1 VDAGTGAARRGS
13 VVGVS
18 TGVEPIVL
26 ASVDELSITTLVDNV
41 TDILLGDEGPA
52 RRPAIGSGPRVAAP
66 VLDLGEAFG
75 ALRAEH
81 GFAALVRLRRGDR
94 EHRILFD
101 TGITPDGLVEN
112 MRRLELDPRDVE
124 AIVLSHGHFDHVG
137 GMQGLVRELGA
148 ANVPIVIH
156 PAAWSRRRLA
166 LPGRQPVEIAA
177 PSRGALE
184 GAGFAIVERREP
196 SFLLDGALLVTG
208 EVDRT
213 TPFERGL
220 APSHQACRH
229 GAWEPDPLVLDDQ
242 ALVADVRGRG
252 LVVLTGC
259 GHAGIVNT
267 LRYVQRLTGR
277 EQLHAVVGG
286 FHLNG
291 PRFEPL
297 IEPTCDAFAE
307 LAPDYL
313 VPTHCTGW
321 RATHALAARFP
332 SAFLQNAVGTRFEF
346 TAADDA

>member
-1 VDAGTGAARRGS
+1 
-13 VVGVS
+13 VGEI
-18 TGVEPIVL
+18 EPIAL
-26 ASVDELSITTLVDNV
+26 ESIDALSVTTLVDNV

-52 RRPAIGSGPRVAAP
+52 RRPAIGAGPRVAAP
-66 VLDLGEAFG
+66 VLDLGEAFD

-81 GFAALVRLRRGDR
+81 GFAALVTVTRGNR
-94 EHRILFD
+94 EHRVLFD

-112 MRRLELDPRDVE
+112 MRRLELSPHDIE

-148 ANVPIVIH
+148 ANMPVVIH
-156 PAAWSRRRLA
+156 PEAWTRRRLA
-166 LPGRQPVEIAA
+166 LPGREPVEIAA
-177 PSRGALE
+177 PSRRALE
-184 GAGFAIVERREP
+184 SAGFAIVERSQP

-213 TPFERGL
+213 TPFEQGL
-220 APSHQACRH
+220 APTHQAYRDST
-229 GAWEPDPLVLDDQ
+229 WRPDSLVLDDQ
-242 ALVADVRGRG
+242 ALVADIRGRG

-267 LRYVQRLTGR
+267 LLYVKRLTGR
-277 EQLHAVVGG
+277 KHLHAVIGG

-297 IEPTCDAFAE
+297 IGPTCDAFAE

-313 VPTHCTGW
+313 VPAHCTGW
-321 RATHALAARFP
+321 KATHALAARFP
-332 SAFLQNAVGTRFEF
+332 DAFLQNSVGTRFDF
-346 TAADDA
+346 AADDDA